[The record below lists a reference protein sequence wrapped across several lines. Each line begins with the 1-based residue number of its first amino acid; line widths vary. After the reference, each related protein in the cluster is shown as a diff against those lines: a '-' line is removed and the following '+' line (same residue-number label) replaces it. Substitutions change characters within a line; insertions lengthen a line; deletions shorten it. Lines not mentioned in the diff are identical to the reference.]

1 MNLRDEI
8 SAMYGDVLFLSE
20 PYYDSCILG
29 VAERF
34 GGEYYV
40 AYSKQRVIR
49 ALCNQGMNYDEAC
62 EWFSYN
68 TIGAWLGEH
77 TPIFIDEDFSWAEFD
92 RTKSFPDGQEA

>member
-8 SAMYGDVLFLSE
+8 ALMYEGVLFLQE
-20 PYYDSCILG
+20 PYYDPCILG

-49 ALCNQGMNYDEAC
+49 ALCAQGMDYDEAC

-68 TIGAWLGEH
+68 TIGAWVGDH
-77 TPIFIDEDFSWAEFD
+77 TPIFIDEDFSWNEYV
-92 RTKSFPDGQEA
+92 RTQDFPLNEEE